1 MLKLTDPGFHVATV
15 NYHSE
20 LAALR
25 AVREPVFMHEQQV
38 PLELEWDALDPD
50 SAHVLARDT
59 SGRPI
64 GTGRL
69 TPEHKIGRMAVLA
82 EWRGKGVGAA
92 LLTALIDEAR
102 RRGWDQ
108 VSLHAQVDAV
118 GFYRHYGFA
127 PYGERFM
134 EAGIDHQS
142 MRKALTPMATLA
154 RPGPEPAASEPAQA
168 VDSLADALAAVLGII
183 AGARTSLCLYSRDL
197 DPDLFARSEVLDAL
211 RTFATA
217 HPGAELRVIVQEPER
232 VVQNGHPL
240 LTLAQRLS
248 SHLALRT
255 PTEPVDL
262 QYAGA
267 YLFSD
272 QGGFYFRPLGAR
284 YEGEASRCRPARARQ
299 LRAAFE
305 PVWERCRE
313 CTEFRA
319 LAI

>member
-1 MLKLTDPGFHVATV
+1 MLKLADAGFFVAPV

-25 AVREPVFMHEQQV
+25 AVRETVFVQEQQV

-50 SAHVLARDT
+50 SAHVLARDDN
-59 SGRPI
+59 GRPI

-92 LLTALIDEAR
+92 LLLALIDEAR
-102 RRGWDQ
+102 RRGWED

-118 GFYRHYGFA
+118 GFYRRYGFE
-127 PYGERFM
+127 PYGERFV

-142 MRKALTPMATLA
+142 MRKTLEPMAA
-154 RPGPEPAASEPAQA
+154 RTPDATAAHASEPSQA
-168 VDSLADALAAVLGII
+168 VESLAEAVAAVLDII
-183 AGARTSLCLYSRDL
+183 ANARTLLCLYSRDL
-197 DPDLFARSEVLDAL
+197 DPDLFGRSDVLDAL

-248 SHLALRT
+248 SHMALRA

-284 YEGEASRCRPARARQ
+284 YEGEASVRRPARARQ
-299 LRAAFE
+299 LRATFE